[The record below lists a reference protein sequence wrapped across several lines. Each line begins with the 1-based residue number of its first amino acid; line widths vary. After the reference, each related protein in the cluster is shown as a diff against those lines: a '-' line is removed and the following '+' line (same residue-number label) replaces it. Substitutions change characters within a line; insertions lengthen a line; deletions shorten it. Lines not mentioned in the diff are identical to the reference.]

1 MGKKISLQLLQSDKL
16 VIDDTEVSTT
26 NWEDVFIKN
35 LVKAIKTNYTDTAEY
50 GLGLLTQVL
59 KKMRTRFPVLR

>member
-1 MGKKISLQLLQSDKL
+1 MGKKISLQLLQSYKL

-35 LVKAIKTNYTDTAEY
+35 LVKANKN
-50 GLGLLTQVL
+50 
-59 KKMRTRFPVLR
+59 